1 MSATIVRTEPRNESV
16 RRPKLAER
24 LSRRTSSGR
33 YMPEVDGV
41 RFLAIGIVL
50 AVHLFAVAGLS
61 SGRLMIV
68 PPFGP
73 IIAGSTRDPG
83 LVAFLQYGH
92 VGVYLFFILSGFV
105 LALPFIR
112 WRVMGAKPVA
122 LSSYFLRRVT
132 RIEPP
137 FIVAALVLFLLS
149 IALHEPSTG
158 QHLAATL
165 AYSHQAAYG
174 QLSPIDGVFWSLEA
188 EVQWYLIVPLL
199 AVVLCRGAPR
209 ERLLLIAVALVGTL
223 VVQVWLG
230 VGILSRIALLDVLP
244 FFLIGWLLAEIHVTR
259 LHERPRH
266 SAYLDVVGV
275 ACLPLFFLAL
285 RFHSPSWRVTLPILG
300 GLAIAAALHG
310 RVFTRVLSMKWIAI
324 VGGMCYSI
332 YLLHYPLLVLGA
344 KVLRANGLTRGYW
357 LWPLYAVLLLLALVL
372 SAGFFIII
380 ERPCMDPEWVTH
392 VVARMRLAVSSTGSS
407 DKGKGSILGRYR
419 RD

>member
-1 MSATIVRTEPRNESV
+1 MSATLVRTEPSLESD
-16 RRPKLAER
+16 RRPTLAGR

-61 SGRLMIV
+61 SGRLVIV

-112 WRVMGAKPVA
+112 WRVMGARRMA
-122 LSSYFLRRVT
+122 LSAYFLRRVT

-137 FIVAALVLFLLS
+137 FIVVAIVLFLLS
-149 IALHEPSTG
+149 IALHESSTG

-188 EVQWYLIVPLL
+188 EVQWYLVVPLL
-199 AVVLCRGAPR
+199 AVVLCRGTSR
-209 ERLLLIAVALVGTL
+209 ERLLLISIALVGAL

-230 VGILSRIALLDVLP
+230 IEILSRIALLDVLP
-244 FFLIGWLLAEIHVTR
+244 FFLVGWLLAEIHVTH
-259 LHERPRH
+259 LQERPRN
-266 SAYLDVVGV
+266 STYLDVVGI
-275 ACLPLFFLAL
+275 ACLPLFFVAL
-285 RFHSPSWRVTLPILG
+285 RVHPPTWRVTLPVLG

-310 RVFTRVLSMKWIAI
+310 RVFTRVLSMRWIAI
-324 VGGMCYSI
+324 IGGMCYSI
-332 YLLHYPLLVLGA
+332 YLLHYPILVLGA
-344 KVLRANGLTRGYW
+344 KVLHANGLTHGYW

-372 SAGFFIII
+372 SAGFFIVV
-380 ERPCMDPEWVTH
+380 ERPCMDPAWVTH
-392 VVARMRLAVSSTGSS
+392 VVDHMKRPVSSTRSS
-407 DKGKGSILGRYR
+407 DEG
-419 RD
+419 